1 MELTSNPNESSKN
14 LVAGENKPLA
24 GGENLPP
31 VVRGFVLLPRGRQIT
46 VIVSLASALALA
58 VALLLWSQQPNFER
72 LYGNMPEKEAG
83 EVVEALKKLNMEYR
97 LDERTGAI
105 LVPNDKVHELRLKLA
120 AQGLPRET
128 GSGFELLDKET
139 SFGSSQM
146 METSRFQRA
155 LEGEIARSITS
166 IRSVKSA
173 RVHLAL
179 PKESVFVRQA
189 RKPSA
194 SVVLELNSGSLE
206 QDQVDAIVHLVAASV
221 PQLEPEQV
229 AVVDQRGRLLNSRD
243 AASGLNLTSKQFNYK
258 KQVEDHLIDRVDN
271 ILTPMVGPE
280 GLRTQVSADLDFAVT
295 ERTQEIY
302 NPDLPALR
310 SEQTSEEQLRQG
322 SGVQG
327 VPGALSNQPPPAG
340 VAPEV
345 APGQPATPGQ
355 AAASGQAA
363 APGQPGAEPTPAP
376 KPEVIN
382 TSKSAT
388 RNYDLDKTISH
399 SRLSTGEIRRLTVA
413 VVVDNRRVL
422 QPDGTF
428 ASQPYSE
435 EDLGR
440 FTNLV
445 KEAVGFDA
453 ARGDRVTVTNAEF
466 HQELEPPPA
475 QVWEQPWFWSVAK
488 QAGAAL
494 FLLILVFAVLRPAI
508 KGLAN
513 RAAIEAER
521 VAAVAAQGPSVT
533 QEAVQ
538 QLPGAAQAAGGEPL
552 MLGGGGADEM
562 FLLEAPQSYEK
573 RLEFAQKA
581 IDQDPKRVAQVLKTW
596 LNTNG

>member
-1 MELTSNPNESSKN
+1 MELTSNQNEGGKN

-24 GGENLPP
+24 GGDNLPP

-83 EVVEALKKLNMEYR
+83 EVVEALKKLNMEYQ

-310 SEQTSEEQLRQG
+310 SEQTSEEQMRQG

-340 VAPEV
+340 VAPDV

-355 AAASGQAA
+355 AAAQGQAA

-382 TSKSAT
+382 ASKSAT

-413 VVVDNRRVL
+413 VVVDNRRVP

-466 HQELEPPPA
+466 HQEIEPPPA

-521 VAAVAAQGPSVT
+521 QVAT
-533 QEAVQ
+533 
-538 QLPGAAQAAGGEPL
+538 AAQAASATPVAVPVPGSAQAAAGEPL
-552 MLGGGGADEM
+552 MLGGAGPDEM

-581 IDQDPKRVAQVLKTW
+581 IDQDAKRVAQVLKTW